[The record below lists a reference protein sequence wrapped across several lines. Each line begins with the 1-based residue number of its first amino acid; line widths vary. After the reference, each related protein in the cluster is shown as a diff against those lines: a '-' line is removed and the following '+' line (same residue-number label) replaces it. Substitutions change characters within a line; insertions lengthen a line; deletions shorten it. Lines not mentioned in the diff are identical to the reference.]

1 MEITT
6 EQKEMIE
13 KFQCPGCCCGYDVS
27 CGSFELRNEYSH
39 FCCTK
44 HVPATSMLGVRSGLF
59 YLGCP
64 TGFNRVGARY
74 IRSND
79 APGEESATRLRL
91 WIVPE
96 VKSLKWDIYNVPVW
110 AMVQDGYLFVRTYLP
125 RINYAYVDIIKGG
138 TLELCPKAIDVTDE
152 IKEMD

>member
-1 MEITT
+1 MTC

-13 KFQCPGCCCGYDVS
+13 KFQCPGCGLGSDID
-27 CGSFELRNEYSH
+27 CGSFELEKQYNH

-44 HVPATSMLGVRSGLF
+44 HVPATVEIRSGLF
-59 YLGCP
+59 CLGCP
-64 TGFNRVGARY
+64 KGFNRVGARY
-74 IRSND
+74 THS
-79 APGEESATRLRL
+79 PKLQGEEASHIRL
-91 WIVPE
+91 WIMP
-96 VKSLKWDIYNVPVW
+96 KSPKWDIYNVPVW

-125 RINYAYVDIIKGG
+125 RVNYAYVDIIKGG